1 MQSKV
6 GLYHCVKYDP
16 DLIEE
21 VLEKA
26 FAVNPQW
33 LDSVKPNHKVF
44 LKLNLLLKKK
54 PAEAVTTHPAVIEAV
69 TRILQ
74 RRGAQVIIG
83 DSPGGPYLASRM
95 RSIYRVCGI
104 EEVALR
110 TGAQLNLDLSEQHVV
125 FPQGKAAKAFDLI
138 TPVVEADFIISLP
151 KLKTHQMTKYTGA
164 VKNHFG
170 TIPGLKKADYH
181 IKMPELL
188 IFSEMLV
195 DLALCVKPQLH
206 IMDGIVGMQ
215 GHGPSAGDPVQ
226 VGAILVS
233 TDPFALDVTA
243 LELVKIP
250 PLTVPTVVCAQ
261 RRGLVSSLQE
271 IEVVGSTL
279 EEWNLKPFQAPSVR
293 NHARFPIVPEFLHRS
308 LRPRPHFLA
317 DKCVRCGDCVAC
329 CPAKALVIKDG
340 LPQFDTT
347 TCIRC
352 FCCQELCPQKA
363 VVIKRNPLGRFL
375 D

>member
-6 GLYHCVKYDP
+6 GLYHCAKYDP
-16 DLIEE
+16 SLIEE
-21 VLEKA
+21 LLEKA
-26 FAVNPQW
+26 FSEQPQW
-33 LDSVKPNHKVF
+33 LAAIKPNQKVF

-54 PAEAVTTHPAVIEAV
+54 PAEAVTTHPALVEAV

-74 RRGAQVIIG
+74 RRGAQVTIG

-95 RSIYRVCGI
+95 KNIYKACGI
-104 EEVALR
+104 EEIAQR
-110 TGAQLNLDLSEQHVV
+110 TGAQLNFDLSERHVS
-125 FPQGKAAKAFDLI
+125 FPQGKVAKAFDLI
-138 TPVVEADFIISLP
+138 TPVVEADIVISLP

-188 IFSEMLV
+188 DFSEMLV

-215 GHGPSAGDPVQ
+215 GHGPSAGEPVQ
-226 VGAILVS
+226 VGALLVS

-243 LELVKIP
+243 LELVKISP
-250 PLTVPTVVCAQ
+250 HTVPTVVCAQ
-261 RRGLVSSLQE
+261 QRGLVSSLLE
-271 IEVVGSTL
+271 IEVIGSPWETWKL
-279 EEWNLKPFQAPSVR
+279 QPFVAPSVR
-293 NHARFPIVPEFLHRS
+293 SHARFPIVPEFIHRS
-308 LRPRPHFLA
+308 LRPRPHFVV

-329 CPAKALVIKDG
+329 CPAKALVIKG
-340 LPQFDTT
+340 GPPQLDLNA
-347 TCIRC
+347 CIRC

-363 VVIKRNPLGRFL
+363 VVVKRNPLGRFL
-375 D
+375 G